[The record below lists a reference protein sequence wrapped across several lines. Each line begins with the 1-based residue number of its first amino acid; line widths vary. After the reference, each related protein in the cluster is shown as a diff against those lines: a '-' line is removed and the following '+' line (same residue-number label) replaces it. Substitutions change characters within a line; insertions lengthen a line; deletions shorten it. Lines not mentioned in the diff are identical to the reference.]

1 MLIGLAFKGY
11 VCHTDKLGQIE
22 EQMQRRPQ
30 GEEKSSGKLIINDFM
45 MDQIVV
51 NQLSEFE
58 EQMPSTF
65 HSEGIT
71 TQKISVNH
79 MISPTKG
86 DQIDLTF
93 EA

>member
-1 MLIGLAFKGY
+1 M
-11 VCHTDKLGQIE
+11 H
-22 EQMQRRPQ
+22 RRPQ
-30 GEEKSSGKLIINDFM
+30 GEEKSSGKLIINDRM
-45 MDQIVV
+45 MDQTVV

-65 HSEGIT
+65 HREGIT

-86 DQIDLTF
+86 SGIKPIF
-93 EA
+93 ISIKFISSS